1 MPQQSVPGQVLKRF
15 ESRAVLGES
24 VCIDHMWL
32 AGNSRVRASSISE
45 TTVRPNPTP
54 ARPTLAAPHRAPRAS
69 NPTTAA
75 AEPVCVQRAVRS
87 QHGGTHALLARR
99 HCGSTCIK
107 HLVLPGKASRGSA
120 LQRAAAWG
128 APHLNTEAR
137 PTRSAAGLVV
147 RRVLLV
153 TCPAEA
159 VSGI

>member
-32 AGNSRVRASSISE
+32 AGNSRVR
-45 TTVRPNPTP
+45 P
-54 ARPTLAAPHRAPRAS
+54 PTLAAPATLRRAPRAS

-75 AEPVCVQRAVRS
+75 AEPVCVCNAPFRS
-87 QHGGTHALLARR
+87 FSTRCHTLCSLAA
-99 HCGSTCIK
+99 TVAIKLIK
-107 HLVLPGKASRGSA
+107 HLVLPGIASRGSA

-128 APHLNTEAR
+128 APRLNTEGR

-153 TCPAEA
+153 TCAAEA